1 MGNIRRLI
9 RSATLLAALL
19 TLVAACSSS
28 SGATE
33 EKRRVLL
40 TPPAAALKPKPKPP
54 PITDKEGVPL
64 PSDLVLAGLP
74 VPRGFELG
82 KSYENEWFLR
92 STSVSAE
99 ATGRYIEA
107 RVFTGQLE
115 RTSVGGLRFELA
127 QLREAPSLPRL
138 SIRISPTKGH
148 KRACELYI
156 RRIPVQKQV
165 TRSADE
171 IARTLQENARYAQ

>member
-28 SGATE
+28 SATE

-40 TPPAAALKPKPKPP
+40 TPPPAALKPKPKPP
-54 PITDKEGVPL
+54 PIVDEEGVPL

-107 RVFTGQLE
+107 RVFTGKLE
-115 RTSVGGLRFELA
+115 RTSVGGMRFELA
-127 QLREAPSLPRL
+127 QLREAPSLPRV
-138 SIRISPTKGH
+138 SIRISPTKGQ

-156 RRIPVQKQV
+156 RRIAVQKQV
-165 TRSADE
+165 PRSADE
-171 IARTLQENARYAQ
+171 IARILQENARYAQ